1 MRENKLKRAG
11 IEAMACYLPEH
22 AMTNDDF
29 ARIHPGWK
37 IARAERA
44 TGIRS
49 RRVEEHNVP
58 ASAMAACAAE
68 KLFEMT
74 GTSKDEIDFTMV
86 VTQSGD
92 YRMPATACLVQDRL
106 GLPQSSGA
114 MDINQGC
121 AGYVYGLSMAK
132 ALTENGSSRKALLI
146 TVEKTS
152 FFLHPEDST
161 LRLLQGDAAAATL
174 ISLDGAA
181 EIGAFDFGTDGSR
194 CDNIIVPY
202 GGSAEPMERENGA
215 DARYAYPEFVN
226 MKGMEIF
233 NFSVT
238 TAPKTISAALQKNG
252 LEPNDIDYYLFH
264 QANGMIV
271 ETIGRSMKIPP
282 EKIPMNIDRV
292 GNTSSCSIPLLLDEL
307 MREKKPGG
315 GSKILLCGFGVG
327 LSWAT
332 TVLSIREARP

>member
-1 MRENKLKRAG
+1 
-11 IEAMACYLPEH
+11 MAV
-22 AMTNDDF
+22 
-29 ARIHPGWK
+29 R
-37 IARAERA
+37 
-44 TGIRS
+44 
-49 RRVEEHNVP
+49 
-58 ASAMAACAAE
+58 AAE
-68 KLFEMT
+68 KLFETT
-74 GTSKDEIDFTMV
+74 GTPKDEIDFTIV

-92 YRMPATACLVQDRL
+92 YRMPATACLVQDRA

-121 AGYVYGLSMAK
+121 AGYVYGLAAAK
-132 ALTENGSSRKALLI
+132 ALTENGSARKVLLI

-174 ISLDGAA
+174 ISPDGAA
-181 EIGAFDFGTDGSR
+181 EIGAADFGTDGSR

-202 GGSAEPMERENGA
+202 GGSAEAMERENGA

-238 TAPKTISAALQKNG
+238 TAPKTIIAALQKNG
-252 LEPNDIDYYLFH
+252 LELNDIDYYLFH
-264 QANGMIV
+264 QANSMIV
-271 ETIGRSMKIPP
+271 DAIGTSMKIPA

-307 MREKKPGG
+307 MREKKPAY

-327 LSWAT
+327 LSWAA

>member
-1 MRENKLKRAG
+1 MKRAG
-11 IEAMACYLPEH
+11 IEAIACYLPKR

-29 ARIHPGWK
+29 AKVHPEWNV
-37 IARAERA
+37 ARAERA
-44 TGIRS
+44 TGIKS

-58 ASAMAACAAE
+58 ASAMAVRAAE
-68 KLFEMT
+68 KLFRIT
-74 GTSKDEIDFTMV
+74 GTPKNEIDLTIV

-106 GLPQSSGA
+106 CLPQSSGA

-121 AGYVYGLSMAK
+121 AGYVYGLAAAK
-132 ALTENGSSRKALLI
+132 ALAENGSARKILLI

-194 CDNIIVPY
+194 FGDIIVPY

-215 DARYAYPEFVN
+215 DTRYAYPEFVN

-238 TAPKTISAALQKNG
+238 TAPKTISAALRKNG

-264 QANGMIV
+264 QANGIII
-271 ETIGRSMKIPP
+271 ETIGTAMKIPA

-307 MREKKPGG
+307 MREKNPGY

-327 LSWAT
+327 MSWAT

>member
-1 MRENKLKRAG
+1 MEDEMKRAG
-11 IEAMACYLPEH
+11 IEAMACYLPER

-29 ARIHPGWK
+29 AKAHPDWNV
-37 IARAERA
+37 ARAERA
-44 TGIRS
+44 TGIKS
-49 RRVEEHNVP
+49 RRVEEHDVP
-58 ASAMAACAAE
+58 ASAMAIRAAE
-68 KLFEMT
+68 KLFETT
-74 GTSKDEIDFTMV
+74 GTPKAEIDFTMV

-92 YRMPATACLVQDRL
+92 YRMPATACLVQHRL

-121 AGYVYGLSMAK
+121 AGYVYGLAAAK
-132 ALTENGSSRKALLI
+132 ALAENGSARKILLI
-146 TVEKTS
+146 TVEKTT

-161 LRLLQGDAAAATL
+161 LRLLQGDAAAAAL
-174 ISLDGAA
+174 ISPDGAA

-215 DARYAYPEFVN
+215 DTRYAYPEFVN

-238 TAPKTISAALQKNG
+238 TVPKTIAAALQKNG

-264 QANGMIV
+264 QANGIIV
-271 ETIGRSMKIPP
+271 ETIGASMKIPA

-292 GNTSSCSIPLLLDEL
+292 GNTSSCSIPLLLDEI
-307 MREKKPGG
+307 MREKKPGY

-327 LSWAT
+327 LSWGT